1 MCTIIKKKCRRARV
15 LLSAA
20 QRCSQGMKLT
30 VSLEQLYLN
39 SSGPVWTNVAGRDG
53 IRVQR
58 EHLDQVRWQE
68 SRVGSGSHRPFFL
81 LGIISSQIVSVMDD
95 SGLIRHPTR
104 PCSHPL
110 VVHNTVHDF
119 VQFTHCTALSAC
131 SGRSLSISPTSETG
145 RVDSGPVA

>member
-1 MCTIIKKKCRRARV
+1 MDYGRK
-15 LLSAA
+15 S
-20 QRCSQGMKLT
+20 
-30 VSLEQLYLN
+30 ELYLN

-110 VVHNTVHDF
+110 VVHNTVHSL
-119 VQFTHCTALSAC
+119 HCTALSAC